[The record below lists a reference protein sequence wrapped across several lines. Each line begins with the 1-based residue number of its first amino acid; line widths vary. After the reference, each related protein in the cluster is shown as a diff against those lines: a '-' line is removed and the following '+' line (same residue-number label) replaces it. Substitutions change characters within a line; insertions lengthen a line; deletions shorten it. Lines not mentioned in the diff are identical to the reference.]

1 MVDLAAVVIA
11 SSCFVY
17 GGGRCRHAKAS
28 RGRETAGQ
36 RAGQGEMGRVRW
48 ADGHRAAAGLAGLKT
63 RCASA
68 VMTRAA
74 LGRLV
79 RCHPA
84 HIGSLLPHCEGN
96 TAYSSEAVR
105 GPVALRSG

>member
-11 SSCFVY
+11 SSCFGY

-48 ADGHRAAAGLAGLKT
+48 ADGHRAAAGLAGLTT
-63 RCASA
+63 RCTGA
-68 VMTRAA
+68 VMTRPPWA
-74 LGRLV
+74 RLSP
-79 RCHPA
+79 CHPA
-84 HIGSLLPHCEGN
+84 HLGSLLPHCEGN
-96 TAYSSEAVR
+96 PAYSSEAVR